1 MLFYFFWFIL
11 LTVNNELKMR
21 SQNKLFLLLLFLIFN
36 SFAKINW
43 AQENKSREAQ
53 KVFLRL
59 EEGISTSAVDKFSN
73 YFSTKNYFSL
83 NGGTTGYYSANQSY
97 YVIKDF
103 LSIYQPISF
112 KLTNIVTE
120 TATPFA
126 SGNLRYNNKGIRGNA
141 VVFISL
147 QLIDNQWRISQI
159 TIN

>member
-1 MLFYFFWFIL
+1 MLFYFFWIIL
-11 LTVNNELKMR
+11 LTVKNDLKMR
-21 SQNKLFLLLLFLIFN
+21 SQYKLFLLILLLSFN
-36 SFAKINW
+36 AILQIVS
-43 AQENKSREAQ
+43 AQETKSREAQ
-53 KVFLRL
+53 KVFLRV
-59 EEGISTSAVDKFSN
+59 EEGISSAAVDKFSN
-73 YFSTKNYFSL
+73 YFSEKNYFSL

-112 KLTNIVTE
+112 KLTNIVIE

-147 QLIDNQWRISQI
+147 QLVDNQWRISQI